1 MSQISHGLYLTE
13 QWFIVYQKFQCNWEV
28 CVLIC
33 KLWPPHTGEV
43 TGVFRGLSPLEGA
56 LRSRYGA
63 IARWLAHLC
72 YWDKELLFQRVPEVK
87 STSTTWN
94 GCQGSR
100 RVERHLYTTS
110 YCMPQLLLFLPSLHS
125 LTSMVLR
132 FINSLFMTSAAIKK
146 RKRTGRIQFSCAWPS
161 SLSWFV
167 FCLPSFCFFAF
178 KNLCVATMHEAGV
191 SFTSSLPF
199 YCFYLFLFTPGLG
212 HSGQGQLSRRR
223 HSTRLFRTFQNF
235 SELLYE
241 DIKQHS
247 LPDVTESPLL

>member
-1 MSQISHGLYLTE
+1 MRIPWPLCGWMDGWIYISKYGLCQCQIKVVHVSSGAMRKGCRLLSSIDINE
-13 QWFIVYQKFQCNWEV
+13 CVY
-28 CVLIC
+28 
-33 KLWPPHTGEV
+33 
-43 TGVFRGLSPLEGA
+43 GVFRGLSPLEGA

-146 RKRTGRIQFSCAWPS
+146 RKRTRRIQFFCAWPS

-199 YCFYLFLFTPGLG
+199 YCF
-212 HSGQGQLSRRR
+212 
-223 HSTRLFRTFQNF
+223 
-235 SELLYE
+235 
-241 DIKQHS
+241 
-247 LPDVTESPLL
+247 